1 MRTAASRA
9 TSKWTMTLPLVPPKS
24 VRVCAVAAAF
34 ALGGCE
40 ERVPSVN
47 VLGAFFPAWMLCILA
62 GIALTI
68 LARQL
73 LTATGLDP
81 WIGPRAL
88 VYPAL
93 ALVFML
99 LTWLA
104 FFQS

>member
-9 TSKWTMTLPLVPPKS
+9 TSKWTMTLPLVPPRS
-24 VRVCAVAAAF
+24 ARVCAVAATF
-34 ALGGCE
+34 ALGGCG

-62 GIALTI
+62 GVTIAV

-73 LTATGLDP
+73 FNAIGLDP
-81 WIGPRAL
+81 WIGPRPV

-93 ALVFML
+93 AVGAMFA
-99 LTWLA
+99 TWIV
-104 FFQS
+104 FFQH